1 MINIIPQYIDT
12 FKNKLLK
19 VTKKLL
25 NFGALRSSLLD
36 YEIMRKKITYEYSS
50 AGLKK
55 NILTNAKSL
64 HLPEAWAKQI
74 ADRVVKNID
83 KWIADK
89 ELITEDDL
97 RKQIVKELKVL
108 EPNLAFAYRNH
119 DKII

>member
-1 MINIIPQYIDT
+1 M
-12 FKNKLLK
+12 
-19 VTKKLL
+19 
-25 NFGALRSSLLD
+25 
-36 YEIMRKKITYEYSS
+36 
-50 AGLKK
+50 
-55 NILTNAKSL
+55 NAKSL
-64 HLPEAWAKQI
+64 RIPEAWAKQI

>member
-1 MINIIPQYIDT
+1 
-12 FKNKLLK
+12 
-19 VTKKLL
+19 
-25 NFGALRSSLLD
+25 
-36 YEIMRKKITYEYSS
+36 MRKKITYEYSS

-55 NILTNAKSL
+55 NILANAKSL

>member
-1 MINIIPQYIDT
+1 
-12 FKNKLLK
+12 
-19 VTKKLL
+19 
-25 NFGALRSSLLD
+25 
-36 YEIMRKKITYEYSS
+36 MRKKITYEYSS
-50 AGLKK
+50 AELKN
-55 NILTNAKSL
+55 NILLNAKSL
-64 HLPEAWAKQI
+64 RIPEAWAKQI

>member
-1 MINIIPQYIDT
+1 
-12 FKNKLLK
+12 
-19 VTKKLL
+19 
-25 NFGALRSSLLD
+25 
-36 YEIMRKKITYEYSS
+36 MRKNITYEYSS

-55 NILTNAKSL
+55 NILMNAKSL
-64 HLPEAWAKQI
+64 RIPEAWAKQI

>member
-1 MINIIPQYIDT
+1 
-12 FKNKLLK
+12 
-19 VTKKLL
+19 
-25 NFGALRSSLLD
+25 
-36 YEIMRKKITYEYSS
+36 MRKKITYEYSS

-64 HLPEAWAKQI
+64 RIPEAWAKQI

>member
-1 MINIIPQYIDT
+1 M
-12 FKNKLLK
+12 
-19 VTKKLL
+19 
-25 NFGALRSSLLD
+25 
-36 YEIMRKKITYEYSS
+36 
-50 AGLKK
+50 
-55 NILTNAKSL
+55 
-64 HLPEAWAKQI
+64 PEAWAKQI

>member
-1 MINIIPQYIDT
+1 
-12 FKNKLLK
+12 
-19 VTKKLL
+19 
-25 NFGALRSSLLD
+25 
-36 YEIMRKKITYEYSS
+36 MRKKITYEYSS
-50 AGLKK
+50 TELKK
-55 NILTNAKSL
+55 NILLNAKSL
-64 HLPEAWAKQI
+64 RIPEAWAKQI

>member
-1 MINIIPQYIDT
+1 M
-12 FKNKLLK
+12 
-19 VTKKLL
+19 
-25 NFGALRSSLLD
+25 
-36 YEIMRKKITYEYSS
+36 
-50 AGLKK
+50 
-55 NILTNAKSL
+55 NAKSL
-64 HLPEAWAKQI
+64 RLPEAWAKQI

>member
-1 MINIIPQYIDT
+1 
-12 FKNKLLK
+12 
-19 VTKKLL
+19 
-25 NFGALRSSLLD
+25 
-36 YEIMRKKITYEYSS
+36 MRKKITYEYSS
-50 AGLKK
+50 AELKK
-55 NILTNAKSL
+55 NILLNAKSL
-64 HLPEAWAKQI
+64 RIPEAWAKQI

>member
-1 MINIIPQYIDT
+1 
-12 FKNKLLK
+12 
-19 VTKKLL
+19 
-25 NFGALRSSLLD
+25 
-36 YEIMRKKITYEYSS
+36 MRKKITYEYSS
-50 AGLKK
+50 AELKR
-55 NILTNAKSL
+55 NILLNAKSL
-64 HLPEAWAKQI
+64 RIPEAWAKQI

>member
-1 MINIIPQYIDT
+1 
-12 FKNKLLK
+12 
-19 VTKKLL
+19 
-25 NFGALRSSLLD
+25 
-36 YEIMRKKITYEYSS
+36 MRKKITYEYSS

-64 HLPEAWAKQI
+64 HLPEAWAMQI

-83 KWIADK
+83 RWIADK